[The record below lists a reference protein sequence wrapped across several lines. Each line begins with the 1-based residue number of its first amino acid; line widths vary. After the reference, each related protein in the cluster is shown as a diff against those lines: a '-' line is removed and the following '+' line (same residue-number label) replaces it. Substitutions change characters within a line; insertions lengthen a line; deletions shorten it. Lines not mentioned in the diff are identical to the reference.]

1 MFKFCLLSS
10 QTNFELER
18 ELERLRLL
26 QENLARSRDQLARTR
41 NQLTTGNRFQGT
53 GHHVFTS
60 CPAAM
65 VCTPKSR
72 YIYFFFKSTVQ
83 YVLYC
88 TEMLYTHFHVIY
100 VIRLLHNLL
109 AENIKLDLALQ
120 MNGFCFHE

>member
-72 YIYFFFKSTVQ
+72 YILYTYIFLGWEGMFQSTVCAH
-83 YVLYC
+83 C
-88 TEMLYTHFHVIY
+88 TTAHS
-100 VIRLLHNLL
+100 
-109 AENIKLDLALQ
+109 Q
-120 MNGFCFHE
+120 